1 MLTKR
6 EFLRS
11 TALAAVTVA
20 VVSAVFM
27 PDVCIAAT
35 PKGEVAKYPSV
46 NYTDTSPHKSAFAQV
61 NGIKLNY
68 LDWGGDGPP
77 LVMIH
82 GIGDDP
88 HVFDDLASLLRDR
101 FRIVAYARRG
111 HGLSDSTGPYDANT
125 LVEDLRQ
132 LLDSL
137 GIKRTRLIGW
147 SMGGN
152 EITAFAGRYPER
164 VEKLVYLESGYDWS
178 TPFFFKAFE
187 VTLTANNPTAA
198 DMVSLDAVRAWYRK
212 AWLGNNTP
220 WSPGLEAYL
229 RDLAQPDADGKLHS
243 KPTDET
249 WGLLLATVGSWQRD
263 YTKVQAPAL
272 VLYATTFFPTKR
284 SDAALAKKLRDFDQ
298 KTMVPFRRASM
309 ERIKRELRDVKVQ
322 QIADRTHMSMGV
334 QQPKALA
341 ATIREFLLG
350 TPIDAGGKPK
360 P

>member
-11 TALAAVTVA
+11 TALAAITVA
-20 VVSAVFM
+20 AGSAVFM
-27 PDVCIAAT
+27 PGVCGAAT

-46 NYTDTSPHKSAFAQV
+46 NYTDISPHTSGFAQV

-111 HGLSDSTGPYDANT
+111 HGLSDSTGPYDSTT
-125 LVEDLRQ
+125 LLEDLRQ

-187 VTLTANNPTAA
+187 ATLSANNPTAA
-198 DMVSLDAVRAWYRK
+198 DMESLDAARAWYRK

-229 RDLAQPDADGKLHS
+229 RDLAQPDADGKLHP
-243 KPTDET
+243 KPTDEA

-263 YTKVQAPAL
+263 YAKVQAPAL
-272 VLYATTFFPTKR
+272 ALYATTFFPAKR
-284 SDAALAKKLRDFDQ
+284 SDAALTKKLRDFDQ

-309 ERIKRELRDVKVQ
+309 ERVKSELRNVKVQ

-341 ATIREFLLG
+341 AAIREFLLTKSG
-350 TPIDAGGKPK
+350 ADGK
-360 P
+360 